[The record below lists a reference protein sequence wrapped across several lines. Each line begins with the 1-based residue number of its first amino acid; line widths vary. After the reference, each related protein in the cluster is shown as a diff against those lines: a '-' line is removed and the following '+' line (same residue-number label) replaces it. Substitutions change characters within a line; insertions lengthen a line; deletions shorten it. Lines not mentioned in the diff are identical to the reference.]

1 VELLLEILNA
11 MLMPMVLLVVGTVAF
26 RAFLWLAAF
35 SKRDASNQSRCWFWT
50 GLKCVSVYIFFELNF
65 LGRMFDW
72 WQGLFSRFHEIPPE
86 LQMAVLMAIMFAP
99 FLPLLFAY
107 FLLPFQDWFFGL
119 LRGHPLVVWKTR
131 RKMVVGTFLAFVFS
145 LVSIGVLN
153 ALSASE
159 IARNCEAGG
168 ATSISCDLV
177 LWALSV
183 KGQIIF
189 FLLAGALSIRL
200 VGPSLRF
207 EASHKSFRRWL
218 LPAVWLYYWVTA
230 CIGWQYEWSGLF
242 FFTLP
247 TLLVAGIGFL
257 LVVGRL
263 LPFPELDLYRGKR
276 TPRDAG
282 TVPTFHEEIQD
293 FIDLFRYSQ
302 NRGARRE
309 WFEQRRK
316 ALRCLLTYAL
326 GTNYPYYAVVDE
338 KIRYRTEEER
348 MWLTGEE
355 RLVQRAEGDRFGSFL
370 SGPGIIL
377 TGCDHAVVISAGVEF
392 KGAKGPGIVFT
403 DYADEPMQA
412 IDLRVQLRAFSVKAW
427 TKDGIAVKV
436 TTFIPF
442 QIDTGKKRPAL
453 GEGFPYRLSAV
464 FKAVQAQSMEHKG
477 ESQVPADISKLAW
490 YDLPQLIG
498 ERVLRDVL
506 SRYEFDELYA
516 PFELYDDFGGHPRAQ
531 IAKALRD
538 KLDEELPKFGIKR
551 IGGGISNIEPVN
563 EDVIERRVEAW
574 RAEWMRGVMLQQAE
588 GQSTR
593 LRLVEQARA
602 QAQTDIIM
610 SIGKRIAQ
618 MRDVGEAARL
628 DAILK
633 YFIEVLE
640 QLAGRKELRQLLPS
654 DMDSIIQSLHGVA
667 SDVPAIEEKGKTIHA
682 SET

>member
-1 VELLLEILNA
+1 VLEILNA
-11 MLMPMVLLVVGTVAF
+11 MLMPMVLMVVGTIAF
-26 RAFLWLAAF
+26 RTFLWLAAF
-35 SKRDASNQSRCWFWT
+35 LGRDVSKQSGCWFWT
-50 GLKCVSVYIFFELNF
+50 GLRCVVLYLALELNLVARLF
-65 LGRMFDW
+65 NW
-72 WQGLFSRFHEIPPE
+72 WWNEILPSLYIISPGLW
-86 LQMAVLMAIMFAP
+86 MAAVMLTMM
-99 FLPLLFAY
+99 FLPLLLVGLALF
-107 FLLPFQDWFFGL
+107 FLPLQHWFFGL
-119 LRGHPLVVWKTR
+119 LRGHPLIVWKTR
-131 RKMVVGTFLAFVFS
+131 RKMIVGTFLAFVFS
-145 LVSIGVLN
+145 LVSIWVLN

-159 IARNCEAGG
+159 IARNCEAGD
-168 ATSISCDLV
+168 ATSIFCGLV

-183 KGQIIF
+183 RDQIVF
-189 FLLAGALSIRL
+189 FLIAGTLSIRL

-207 EASHKSFRRWL
+207 EPSHKSFRRWL
-218 LPAVWLYYWVTA
+218 LPAVWLYYWATA
-230 CIGWQYEWSGLF
+230 CIGWQYGWLGLF

-247 TLLVAGIGFL
+247 TLLVAEIGFL
-257 LVVGRL
+257 LVAGRL
-263 LPFPELDLYRGKR
+263 LPFPESDLYRGKR
-276 TPRDAG
+276 APRAAG
-282 TVPTFHEEIQD
+282 TVPTFREEIQD
-293 FIDLFRYSQ
+293 FIDLFRYSR
-302 NRGARRE
+302 NKDARRE

-326 GTNYPYYAVVDE
+326 GTNYPYYVVIDE

-348 MWLTGEE
+348 AWLTGEE

-442 QIDTGKKRPAL
+442 QIDTGKKGPTLR
-453 GEGFPYRLSAV
+453 EGFPYRPSAV
-464 FKAVQAQSMEHKG
+464 FKAVQAQSMEHEG
-477 ESQVPADISKLAW
+477 ESQVPTDISKLAW

-498 ERVLRDVL
+498 ERVMRDVL

-574 RAEWMRGVMLQQAE
+574 RAEWMRGVMLQRAE

-602 QAQTDIIM
+602 QAQTDIIV

-618 MRDVGEAARL
+618 MRNVGEATRL

-640 QLAGRKELRQLLPS
+640 QLADRKELQQLLPS
-654 DMDSIIQSLHGVA
+654 DMDSILKNLHGVA
-667 SDVPAIEEKGKTIHA
+667 SDVPAIEEGGKTIHA